1 MSIRSLIMAVRD
13 AQQITRTT
21 PTMMTECIETT
32 LKLDGKVF
40 AAKNRDRAYKPE
52 LEVVHE
58 VVNGTE
64 IAYLRDVLTDW
75 SEGLNEHGIG
85 ILNTALRVDYDEAE
99 GRKIQKGARPSK
111 DGARIRHALT
121 MKTIED
127 AVKSVTDYQ
136 GGVKGHTI
144 IVSND
149 TIYTVELTSK
159 HKPVVTKHKAGT
171 FLVRTNHGEK
181 YTDAGYTPE
190 KYPEDYESSVERHD
204 DAVEALR
211 KVRRPEEVLQ
221 ALRNQPHAPK
231 SNLNMF
237 RDTDKLFTSSQVLL
251 NVTDL
256 VLELDWMST
265 KVEKMHGVT
274 DKLPKGYT
282 PKITIDIQKLTD
294 KDITHMKE
302 QSRVTA
308 GTLLSTLKDIQEARP
323 NFAKVTLPK
332 FISSLPHALQTAGQW
347 SKTTGA
353 QSTVFTSA
361 DDDALNVVRH
371 LALRANLQARDGYDP
386 HSSRRH
392 QITITGFLKE
402 DYKGGTTS
410 NCAYEDWD
418 ELSEDAE
425 YDGKKV
431 TLNKPF
437 RSNDGKHKFYVYVKN
452 DKGNVIRLGFGDPNM
467 EIKRDDPDRRA
478 AFLSRH
484 NCDDP
489 GPKWKAKY
497 WSCKWGWGKKELP
510 A

>member
-99 GRKIQKGARPSK
+99 GQKIQKGARPSK

-149 TIYTVELTSK
+149 YVYTVELTSK

-181 YTDAGYTPE
+181 YTDAGYTPKE
-190 KYPEDYESSVERHD
+190 HPEDYESSVERHD

-221 ALRNQPHAPK
+221 ALRNQPHAPH

-237 RDTDKLFTSSQVLL
+237 RDTNKLFTSSQVLL

-265 KVEKMHGVT
+265 KVEKMHGVN

-294 KDITHMKE
+294 RDITHMKE
-302 QSRVTA
+302 SLTA
-308 GTLLSTLKDIQEARP
+308 RKLIDTLRDIR
-323 NFAKVTLPK
+323 
-332 FISSLPHALQTAGQW
+332 
-347 SKTTGA
+347 
-353 QSTVFTSA
+353 
-361 DDDALNVVRH
+361 
-371 LALRANLQARDGYDP
+371 
-386 HSSRRH
+386 
-392 QITITGFLKE
+392 E

-418 ELSEDAE
+418 EISEDAE

-437 RSNDGKHKFYVYVKN
+437 RTPGGPRKFGVYVKN
-452 DKGNVIRLGFGDPNM
+452 DKGNVVVVRFGDPNM
-467 EIKRDDPDRRA
+467 EIKRDDPDRRSNYRA
-478 AFLSRH
+478 RH
-484 NCDDP
+484 GCDDP
-489 GPKWKAKY
+489 GPKWKANY
-497 WSCKWGWGKKELP
+497 WSCKMWAKKSVSDIIDEEK
-510 A
+510 

>member
-13 AQQITRTT
+13 AQQVTRTT
-21 PTMMTECIETT
+21 PTMVTECIETA

-58 VVNGTE
+58 VVDGTE

-121 MKTIED
+121 MKTVED

-181 YTDAGYTPE
+181 YTDAGYTPKE
-190 KYPEDYESSVERHD
+190 HPEDYESSVERHD

-221 ALRNQPHAPK
+221 ALRNQPHAPH

-237 RDTDKLFTSSQVLL
+237 RDTNKLFTSSQVLL

-265 KVEKMHGVT
+265 KVEKMHGVN

-294 KDITHMKE
+294 RDITHMKE
-302 QSRVTA
+302 SLTA
-308 GTLLSTLKDIQEARP
+308 RKLIDTLRDIR
-323 NFAKVTLPK
+323 
-332 FISSLPHALQTAGQW
+332 
-347 SKTTGA
+347 
-353 QSTVFTSA
+353 
-361 DDDALNVVRH
+361 
-371 LALRANLQARDGYDP
+371 
-386 HSSRRH
+386 
-392 QITITGFLKE
+392 E

-418 ELSEDAE
+418 EISEDAE

-437 RSNDGKHKFYVYVKN
+437 RTPGGPRKFGVYVKN
-452 DKGNVIRLGFGDPNM
+452 DKGNVVVVRFGDPNM
-467 EIKRDDPDRRA
+467 EIKRDDPDRRSNYRA
-478 AFLSRH
+478 RH
-484 NCDDP
+484 GCDDP
-489 GPKWKAKY
+489 GPKWKANY
-497 WSCKWGWGKKELP
+497 WSCRMWAKKSVSDIIDEATTIKAVLIAVPKDPHSPHSDKMGYWKIGDEVYRASVDGAKDVHGWPMDKRWESSFDHFARYWHGAYEHNYVKTKNWK
-510 A
+510 

>member
-1 MSIRSLIMAVRD
+1 MLFRS
-13 AQQITRTT
+13 
-21 PTMMTECIETT
+21 
-32 LKLDGKVF
+32 
-40 AAKNRDRAYKPE
+40 
-52 LEVVHE
+52 
-58 VVNGTE
+58 
-64 IAYLRDVLTDW
+64 
-75 SEGLNEHGIG
+75 
-85 ILNTALRVDYDEAE
+85 
-99 GRKIQKGARPSK
+99 
-111 DGARIRHALT
+111 
-121 MKTIED
+121 
-127 AVKSVTDYQ
+127 
-136 GGVKGHTI
+136 
-144 IVSND
+144 
-149 TIYTVELTSK
+149 
-159 HKPVVTKHKAGT
+159 
-171 FLVRTNHGEK
+171 NHGEK
-181 YTDAGYTPE
+181 YTDAGYTPKE
-190 KYPEDYESSVERHD
+190 HPEDYESSVERHD

-221 ALRNQPHAPK
+221 ALRNQPHAPH

-237 RDTDKLFTSSQVLL
+237 RDTNKLFTSSQVLL

-265 KVEKMHGVT
+265 KVEKMHGVN

-302 QSRVTA
+302 SITA
-308 GTLLSTLKDIQEARP
+308 NKLLSTLRDIR
-323 NFAKVTLPK
+323 
-332 FISSLPHALQTAGQW
+332 
-347 SKTTGA
+347 
-353 QSTVFTSA
+353 
-361 DDDALNVVRH
+361 
-371 LALRANLQARDGYDP
+371 
-386 HSSRRH
+386 
-392 QITITGFLKE
+392 E

-418 ELSEDAE
+418 EISEDAE
-425 YDGKKV
+425 HDGKSV